1 MIIRRGREGLSKEK
15 EGKGLRKELEGKER
29 IGVEV
34 EGRMVKGK
42 EEVIIRKG
50 REKLSKGRKPGKS
63 KCLPS
68 TDEP

>member
-34 EGRMVKGK
+34 EGRSNNKKGK
-42 EEVIIRKG
+42 GKAKQRK
-50 REKLSKGRKPGKS
+50 ETGKIQM
-63 KCLPS
+63 LAVN
-68 TDEP
+68 